1 MDDFLRLYSFVLFIA
16 LRIALRL
23 TLRIAEI
30 AAGVAGGLWLYAT
43 IFSTFIEMA
52 HAFGAG
58 PRSRAGAS
66 ATRSP
71 MRAESKKAGRL

>member
-1 MDDFLRLYSFVLFIA
+1 MDDFLRLYSFVLFTA

-43 IFSTFIEMA
+43 YLQHI
-52 HAFGAG
+52 H
-58 PRSRAGAS
+58 
-66 ATRSP
+66 
-71 MRAESKKAGRL
+71 